1 MDFDKRTA
9 PEVIKVLEAAKARH
23 VRVRIFLGNTETGEV
38 WMEENDVLGYIG
50 NSMGPVKAPI
60 LLYNASSRGGC
71 AILTHRILAIRDKD
85 RWLYKHPLWKEPK
98 LRQCRATGD
107 HPMPKGYI
115 MGVDHLEDGSWVRV
129 ANFKSVSQADRY
141 VEFMHGWRMAK

>member
-1 MDFDKRTA
+1 MDFDERTA
-9 PEVIKVLEAAKARH
+9 PEVIKVLEEAKTRH

-38 WMEENDVLGYIG
+38 WMEEHDVLGYIG
-50 NSMGPVKAPI
+50 NSKGPVKAPI

-71 AILTHRILAIRDKD
+71 AILTHCILAVRDKD

-98 LRQCRATGD
+98 LRECRDT
-107 HPMPKGYI
+107 MPKGYI
-115 MGVDHLEDGSWVRV
+115 VGVDHLEGGSWVRV